1 MAAVE
6 KRKNPFLALL
16 GNHLMFSVLCL
27 FIVVPLNG
35 NFKLGYG
42 LFFLFLYLLGIYAYS
57 EKTAIEQTKS
67 YSTTKP
73 SFKYPLLYGLIA
85 VLYFLLPIALYS
97 FLKYGEIML
106 FLVFIN
112 SPFLFSNLIFD
123 GKINYQTMLI
133 FSVVII
139 AFSFLGYYF
148 GKIGFSPMSKINK
161 LLYRK
166 PKK

>member
-6 KRKNPFLALL
+6 KRKNPFVALL

-27 FIVVPLNG
+27 FIVIPLNG

-42 LFFLFLYLLGIYAYS
+42 LFFLFLYLLGIYAYA

-67 YSTTKP
+67 YSTIKP

-106 FLVFIN
+106 LILRFCLLICFLMA
-112 SPFLFSNLIFD
+112 
-123 GKINYQTMLI
+123 K
-133 FSVVII
+133 
-139 AFSFLGYYF
+139 
-148 GKIGFSPMSKINK
+148 
-161 LLYRK
+161 
-166 PKK
+166 